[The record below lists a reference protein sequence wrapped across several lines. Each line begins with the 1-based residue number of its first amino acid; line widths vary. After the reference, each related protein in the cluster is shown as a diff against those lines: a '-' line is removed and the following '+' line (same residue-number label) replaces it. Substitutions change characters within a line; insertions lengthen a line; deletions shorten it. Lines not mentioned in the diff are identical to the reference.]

1 MCGEGWRSVRAE
13 FSLARFQVS
22 GATPS
27 AFLPRFLDA
36 CHTPGQPMRGQIT
49 DTSPA
54 NGWSLIDCLIDIGH
68 TSLSSPSRVKLQM
81 LALSSFSKS

>member
-1 MCGEGWRSVRAE
+1 MYGEGWRSIQPE
-13 FSLARFQVS
+13 LGLAGFQVS
-22 GATPS
+22 ASTPL

-36 CHTPGQPMRGQIT
+36 CHTPGQPLRGQIT

-54 NGWSLIDCLIDIGH
+54 DDCLLDIGH
-68 TSLSSPSRVKLQM
+68 ISLSSPSRVKLQM